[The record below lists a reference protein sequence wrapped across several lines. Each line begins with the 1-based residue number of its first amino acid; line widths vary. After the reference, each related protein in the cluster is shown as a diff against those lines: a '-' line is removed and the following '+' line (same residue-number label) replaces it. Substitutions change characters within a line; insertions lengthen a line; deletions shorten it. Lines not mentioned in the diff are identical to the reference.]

1 MNKKVGII
9 TFHASHNFGSML
21 QAYALQQVILHMGF
35 DCKIINFRTKKQS
48 DFYTPRFMKQEG
60 IKRFLKHILTLGYI
74 KQSYLQYEI
83 FERFLSE
90 HLILTDRT
98 YTTLDELEQDTEL
111 DFDYF
116 ISGSDQIW
124 NISCID
130 FDWAYFL
137 PFVKKG
143 KRIAYAPSM
152 GRRVLS
158 EMGNSSDSQINA
170 CLKQYDSISVRE
182 KMTAQKICDISGYT
196 PDVVV
201 DPTLLYPKNEW
212 IKLAGDTPLLKKD
225 YLLLYMPAFDKKTFN
240 LARKYAESKQLPVIL
255 TLLPNHSKWGVLE
268 VYGKAEFHCVTGPLE
283 FLNLCKY
290 AKVII
295 GNSFHA
301 VIFSMI
307 FGRPFYAVD
316 GVKDDRISNLLQKAD
331 ILNEHNLDE
340 ENLQTLQQM
349 PIPERCNYEEVFSS
363 LFREIDTSLSFLK
376 DALK

>member
-1 MNKKVGII
+1 MPNLISI
-9 TFHASHNFGSML
+9 TLS
-21 QAYALQQVILHMGF
+21 Q
-35 DCKIINFRTKKQS
+35 
-48 DFYTPRFMKQEG
+48 QEG

-98 YTTLDELEQDTEL
+98 YTTLDELEQDAEL

-240 LARKYAESKQLPVIL
+240 LAKKYAESKQLPVIL

>member
-21 QAYALQQVILHMGF
+21 QAYALQQVISKMGF
-35 DCKIINFRTKKQS
+35 DCKIINFRTKRQNI
-48 DFYTPRFMKQEG
+48 FYTPRFMKQRG
-60 IKRFLKHILTLGYI
+60 IKRFLKNLLTLGYI
-74 KQSYLQYEI
+74 KQSYTQYET

-90 HLILTDRT
+90 HLILTERT
-98 YTTLDELEQDTEL
+98 YETLDELEKDTEL
-111 DFDYF
+111 DFDYI

-137 PFVKKG
+137 PFVKRG

-158 EMGNSSDSQINA
+158 EIGTTCDSQIDTY
-170 CLKQYDSISVRE
+170 LKKYDSISVRE
-182 KMTAQKICDISGYT
+182 KMTAQKIYEITGNT
-196 PDVVV
+196 PEIVV

-212 IKLAGDTPLLKKD
+212 IKLAGDTPSLKKD

-240 LARKYAESKQLPVIL
+240 LAKKYAESKQLPVIL

-268 VYGKAEFHCVTGPLE
+268 VYGKAEFHFTTGPLE

-316 GVKDDRISNLLQKAD
+316 GDKDDRISNLLHKTD
-331 ILNEHNLDE
+331 ILNMHNLNE
-340 ENLQTLQQM
+340 ENLHILKQTA
-349 PIPERCNYEEVFSS
+349 IPEKCNYDDVFSS
-363 LFREIDTSLSFLK
+363 LSQELDSSLTFLK